1 MNKTYRKEYFLSLV
15 MIIFS
20 LIGLYLT
27 NRIKTLHDEFVV
39 SAIDWPKSILIFII
53 VLSLVHIIV
62 TYRNSKKEL
71 VIEESK
77 ESKENK
83 EEEEI
88 TYNRTFGLD
97 NRLVSFIGIFLYLVG
112 LQLMGFVPSTLVF
125 LIVIPLIIG
134 FKNKKIVIIYA
145 LFTLALII
153 LIFPKLL
160 SVSLPKGIGIFRNF
174 NSLFY

>member
-77 ESKENK
+77 ENKE

-145 LFTLALII
+145 LVTLALII

>member
-27 NRIKTLHDEFVV
+27 NHIKTLHDEFVV

-62 TYRNSKKEL
+62 TYRNSKKDL

-77 ESKENK
+77 ENKE

-125 LIVIPLIIG
+125 LIVMPLIIG

-145 LFTLALII
+145 LVTLALII